1 MLCANCRLIKEI
13 IYTDDLGLH
22 YCAECIGAAPLPTE
36 AKAMEFLYATIP
48 FKVGDRVECRS
59 DEGLDGVGVVE
70 GIHFDSDHYG
80 TPIWPTFSV
89 ALEEKSSDDV
99 PDQALYLETYMS
111 KVGND

>member
-1 MLCANCRLIKEI
+1 
-13 IYTDDLGLH
+13 
-22 YCAECIGAAPLPTE
+22 
-36 AKAMEFLYATIP
+36 
-48 FKVGDRVECRS
+48 
-59 DEGLDGVGVVE
+59 VGVVE